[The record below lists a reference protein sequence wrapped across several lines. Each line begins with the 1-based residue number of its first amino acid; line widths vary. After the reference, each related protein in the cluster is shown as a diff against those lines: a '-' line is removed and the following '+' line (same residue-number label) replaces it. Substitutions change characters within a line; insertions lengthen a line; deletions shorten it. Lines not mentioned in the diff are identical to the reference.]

1 MVLEVRLLS
10 SRLIM
15 CNSDN
20 NKAMPIQLAPLVGAG
35 LGALQQ
41 SKIEKALA
49 GEKTYT
55 KPKTIFGKLIGGVS
69 GRSAAAEATA
79 STKTAPLT
87 SNVMNS
93 LQPSAKSTPVS
104 GGISFGGEAARKT
117 YLPFAI
123 VAAVV
128 AAFYFMRKKGR
139 GRRR

>member
-1 MVLEVRLLS
+1 
-10 SRLIM
+10 M

-20 NKAMPIQLAPLVGAG
+20 NQAMPIQLAPLLGAG

-69 GRSAAAEATA
+69 GRTAAAEASA
-79 STKTAPLT
+79 GIKTSQDKSSPL
-87 SNVMNS
+87 SDNVMNS

-123 VAAVV
+123 VAAVI

>member
-1 MVLEVRLLS
+1 
-10 SRLIM
+10 M
-15 CNSDN
+15 CNSDY
-20 NKAMPIQLAPLVGAG
+20 KEPMAIQLAPLVGAG

-69 GRSAAAEATA
+69 GRTAAAEASA
-79 STKTAPLT
+79 SVKTAPLSDT
-87 SNVMNS
+87 VMNS

-123 VAAVV
+123 VAAVI

>member
-1 MVLEVRLLS
+1 M
-10 SRLIM
+10 
-15 CNSDN
+15 
-20 NKAMPIQLAPLVGAG
+20 AIQIAPLLGAG

-41 SKIEKALA
+41 SKIEKAMA

-69 GRSAAAEATA
+69 GRTAAAEA
-79 STKTAPLT
+79 SSQSKTSPL
-87 SNVMNS
+87 SNSVMSS
-93 LQPSAKSTPVS
+93 LQPSAKSTPIT
-104 GGISFGGEAARKT
+104 GGFSFGGEATKRS

-139 GRRR
+139 SRRR

>member
-1 MVLEVRLLS
+1 
-10 SRLIM
+10 M
-15 CNSDN
+15 CNSDIN
-20 NKAMPIQLAPLVGAG
+20 RPMAIQLAPLVGAG

-69 GRSAAAEATA
+69 GRSAAAEASA
-79 STKTAPLT
+79 GVKTAPL
-87 SNVMNS
+87 SESVMNS

-104 GGISFGGEAARKT
+104 GGISFGGEAAKKT

-123 VAAVV
+123 VAAVI
-128 AAFYFMRKKGR
+128 AAFYFMRKRG
-139 GRRR
+139 GRRRR